1 MLFSLMSPAVLISSS
16 LFPTIYN
23 EITDRIEQ
31 IRQISLRGIGKPE
44 NNLNAVRV
52 AEDLE
57 TEDHITRN
65 QVLPFMSET
74 YFYSL
79 LLNCLALIG
88 QEMQPHN
95 LDNSPFLSGSPFA
108 NSQLAMQAACNF
120 IAARFRESIS
130 LEMVAKQIGF
140 SKFYFE
146 RLFKE
151 FTNMSF
157 YQYVIKVRLSYAQQL
172 LADPSLSITEI
183 ALRSGFSGA
192 SAFTRSFHKT
202 TGLTPSV
209 FRQMK
214 QDISQS

>member
-1 MLFSLMSPAVLISSS
+1 
-16 LFPTIYN
+16 
-23 EITDRIEQ
+23 
-31 IRQISLRGIGKPE
+31 
-44 NNLNAVRV
+44 
-52 AEDLE
+52 
-57 TEDHITRN
+57 
-65 QVLPFMSET
+65 
-74 YFYSL
+74 
-79 LLNCLALIG
+79 
-88 QEMQPHN
+88 MQPYN
-95 LDNSPFLSGSPFA
+95 LENSPFLSGSPFA

-146 RLFKE
+146 RLFKQ

-172 LADPSLSITEI
+172 LADPNLSITEI

-192 SAFTRSFHKT
+192 SSFARSFHKT
-202 TGLTPSV
+202 TGLTPST

-214 QDISQS
+214 QEISQS